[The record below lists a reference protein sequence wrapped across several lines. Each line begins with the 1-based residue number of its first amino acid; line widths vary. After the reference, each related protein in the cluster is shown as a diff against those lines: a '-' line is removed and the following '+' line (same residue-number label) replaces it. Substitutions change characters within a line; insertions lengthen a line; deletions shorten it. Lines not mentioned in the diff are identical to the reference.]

1 MATHSSIVAW
11 RIPWTE
17 KPGGL
22 RSIGSQRVRYD
33 WAHTHTKW
41 ISYMY
46 TYIPS
51 PLDLPLTPPSMPPVL
66 VTTGTKLSFL
76 SYIAGFHSI
85 LQMIVIWFLCIL
97 FPAFPSPPKL
107 YTISQPQTI
116 PEINKDCVK
125 PRSSKFSSK
134 TEQMHQRTSGYMEGA
149 VISSFQEGS
158 GSRGEDNSAVIPLI
172 LSFLALVTVGQAYIP
187 KFWTYVRE
195 PQQKEKCKDSSSL
208 RDRNRTKEE
217 VPIARAAFDKP
228 SMFTCLL

>member
-1 MATHSSIVAW
+1 MVKNPPVNAGDIRDLGSIPGSRGSLGGGHGNPLQYCCLEDPMDREARRAPVHRVAKSQIWLSTHV
-11 RIPWTE
+11 
-17 KPGGL
+17 
-22 RSIGSQRVRYD
+22 
-33 WAHTHTKW
+33 HTKW

-134 TEQMHQRTSGYMEGA
+134 TEQMHQRTSGYMG
-149 VISSFQEGS
+149 GCC
-158 GSRGEDNSAVIPLI
+158 N
-172 LSFLALVTVGQAYIP
+172 
-187 KFWTYVRE
+187 K
-195 PQQKEKCKDSSSL
+195 
-208 RDRNRTKEE
+208 
-217 VPIARAAFDKP
+217 
-228 SMFTCLL
+228 